1 MIQFLQQTGPT
12 YAGTN
17 DVVCPVAVM
26 GARLWGDVGSSAK
39 SLRGPS
45 TERARR
51 SSARPCGS
59 AWCSAS
65 PNPPSLRQFKGSVS
79 SQVRYRAGHHLRC
92 RRVELHASTA
102 TVFGDGGGRVLTIR

>member
-51 SSARPCGS
+51 SSARPSGS
-59 AWCSAS
+59 AWWSAS

-79 SQVRYRAGHHLRC
+79 SQVRYRAAITSGVAASNSMH
-92 RRVELHASTA
+92 RRQQFLE
-102 TVFGDGGGRVLTIR
+102 TVADVS